1 MRLVAFKLRILAS
14 QPEITCMRLHSRPCD
29 IIGCDPVVRLQQQR
43 SDLAGLV
50 GHQHIVWSLTL
61 NPISSSRDQEHVS
74 FGKDGLR
81 VQKLSREM
89 TRMMTLFLEPE
100 FIHIDNADEGTHIG
114 NADEGTH
121 IGNADEGKENQV

>member
-1 MRLVAFKLRILAS
+1 M
-14 QPEITCMRLHSRPCD
+14 
-29 IIGCDPVVRLQQQR
+29 
-43 SDLAGLV
+43 
-50 GHQHIVWSLTL
+50 
-61 NPISSSRDQEHVS
+61 S